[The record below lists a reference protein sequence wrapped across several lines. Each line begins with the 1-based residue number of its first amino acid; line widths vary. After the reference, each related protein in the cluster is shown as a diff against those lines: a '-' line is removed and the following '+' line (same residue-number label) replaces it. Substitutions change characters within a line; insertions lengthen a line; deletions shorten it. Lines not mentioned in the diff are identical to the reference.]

1 MNNNKKIISTIKV
14 LVLSTAGICFI
25 NKLVQLKS
33 TAKEYLY
40 TSNNEY
46 YNWKFGKIHYSIHG
60 SGSPILLIHDLSCE
74 SSSFEWKRVIN
85 ALSKNNTV
93 YAIDLIG
100 CGRSDKP
107 NITYTNY
114 LYVQL
119 ITDFIKN
126 VIKQKTHIISSGYS
140 CSASVMACYIEPQLI
155 QKLTLINPTSL
166 DTLNKFPNKFDKL
179 RKRTLE
185 IPILGTLIFNLHH
198 SNIAISNRFNNIY
211 FNNKQLVSHHQIE
224 AFSEASHLN
233 GASSKY
239 LMASI
244 CGKFVNINISHALK
258 AINNDIQII
267 LGSSINN
274 ADLIKQTY
282 LDLNQSIEISM
293 VPNTKMFPHME
304 QPEDFISAIYF

>member
-1 MNNNKKIISTIKV
+1 
-14 LVLSTAGICFI
+14 
-25 NKLVQLKS
+25 
-33 TAKEYLY
+33 
-40 TSNNEY
+40 
-46 YNWKFGKIHYSIHG
+46 
-60 SGSPILLIHDLSCE
+60 
-74 SSSFEWKRVIN
+74 
-85 ALSKNNTV
+85 
-93 YAIDLIG
+93 
-100 CGRSDKP
+100 
-107 NITYTNY
+107 
-114 LYVQL
+114 
-119 ITDFIKN
+119 
-126 VIKQKTHIISSGYS
+126 
-140 CSASVMACYIEPQLI
+140 
-155 QKLTLINPTSL
+155 
-166 DTLNKFPNKFDKL
+166 
-179 RKRTLE
+179 
-185 IPILGTLIFNLHH
+185 LHH

>member
-1 MNNNKKIISTIKV
+1 MNNNKKVISTIKV

-40 TSNNEY
+40 TSNSEY

-85 ALSKNNTV
+85 VLSKNNTV

-166 DTLNKFPNKFDKL
+166 NTLSKYPNKFNKL
-179 RKRTLE
+179 LKRTLE

-198 SNIAISNRFNNIY
+198 SNIAIINRFNNIY

-233 GASSKY
+233 GSSSKY

>member
-1 MNNNKKIISTIKV
+1 MNSNKKIISTIKT
-14 LVLSTAGICFI
+14 LVLSTAGIYFI
-25 NKLVQLKS
+25 NKLIELKS

-40 TSNNEY
+40 TSNSEC
-46 YNWKFGKIHYSIHG
+46 YNWKFGEIHYSIQG
-60 SGSPILLIHDLSCE
+60 SGSPILLVHDLSCE

-85 ALSKNNTV
+85 TLSKNNTV
-93 YAIDLIG
+93 YAMDLIG

-126 VIKQKTHIISSGYS
+126 VIKQKTHIITSGYS
-140 CSASVMACYIEPQLI
+140 CSASIMACYIEPQLI
-155 QKLTLINPTSL
+155 QKLTLINPTP
-166 DTLNKFPNKFDKL
+166 LNILSKYPNKVDKL
-179 RKRTLE
+179 LKRVLE
-185 IPILGTLIFNLHH
+185 IPILGTLIFNIHH
-198 SNIAISNRFNNIY
+198 SNIAIRNRFNKNY
-211 FNNKQLVSHHQIE
+211 FNNKQLVSCHQIE

-233 GASSKY
+233 GGSSKY

-267 LGSSINN
+267 LGSNINHT
-274 ADLIKQTY
+274 DLIKQTY
-282 LDLNQSIEISM
+282 LDLNQSIEVSM

-304 QPEDFISAIYF
+304 QPEDFISALYF